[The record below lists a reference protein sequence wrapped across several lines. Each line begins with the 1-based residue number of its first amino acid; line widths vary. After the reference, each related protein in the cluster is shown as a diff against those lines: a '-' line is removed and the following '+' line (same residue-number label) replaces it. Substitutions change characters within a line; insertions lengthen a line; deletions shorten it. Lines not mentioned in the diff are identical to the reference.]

1 MTEAEKRAKARY
13 QRKLKIVR
21 IEFYPSTEAD
31 IIEHLEFLRSA
42 GVPIASYIKSLIS
55 RDMYNLL

>member
-1 MTEAEKRAKARY
+1 MTEAEKRAKAKY

-21 IEFYPSTEAD
+21 IEFYPSTESD
-31 IIEHLEFLRSA
+31 IIEYLEFLKAS
-42 GVPIASYIKSLIS
+42 GVPISSYIKSLIS

>member
-1 MTEAEKRAKARY
+1 MTEAEKRAKSKY

-21 IEFYPSTEAD
+21 IEFYPSTESD
-31 IIEHLEFLRSA
+31 IIKHLEIMKCS
-42 GVPIASYIKSLIS
+42 GVPISSYIKSLIS

>member
-1 MTEAEKRAKARY
+1 MTEAEKRAKSKY
-13 QRKLKIVR
+13 QRKLKIIR
-21 IEFYPSTEAD
+21 IEFYPSTESD
-31 IIEHLEFLRSA
+31 IIEYLEFLKAS